1 MKALKVITLTI
12 LMFAIGMTG
21 LFLFFSDHENLV
33 LLILSKPAG
42 IGLIWLSYKLQVEI
56 ERISIYNN

>member
-1 MKALKVITLTI
+1 MRKVRLIGLTI
-12 LMFAIGMTG
+12 LMMIIGMTG

-42 IGLIWLSYKLQVEI
+42 IGLVWLSYKLQVEI